1 MCLSNLFSPKI
12 PKVDPPPPPPSTK
25 PAPPPPREDLQPEAQ
40 PMRQEDEKARVT
52 YGTKRDSLT
61 SEGAAKETKKSTI
74 PLNRSLLSDPGKA
87 SQSGVGGSV

>member
-1 MCLSNLFSPKI
+1 MCLSNLFGPKI
-12 PKVDPPPPPPSTK
+12 PKVDQ
-25 PAPPPPREDLQPEAQ
+25 PAPPPIPKAAPDAPDDQEEAR
-40 PMRQEDEKARVT
+40 PLRADDEKARVT

-61 SEGAAKETKKSTI
+61 AEGAAKETKKSTI